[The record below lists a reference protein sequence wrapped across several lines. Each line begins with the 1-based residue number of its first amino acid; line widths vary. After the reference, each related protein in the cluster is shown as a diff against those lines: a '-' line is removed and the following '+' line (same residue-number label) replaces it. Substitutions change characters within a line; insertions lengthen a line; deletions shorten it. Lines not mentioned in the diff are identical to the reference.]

1 ILPTGK
7 ELQQILFVPGEEV
20 CKGEKAFEGA
30 PVTFVFLYD
39 ELVAIQARLLAE
51 KATLV
56 NWAESIYGEQENKP
70 KGFYQQDPI
79 ANWMWKNFNAVI
91 AYSIRPDDQGVIE
104 SIVIESKRHRK
115 NFEKF
120 FEEEEE
126 LMQKQRGVQ

>member
-1 ILPTGK
+1 MGGASK
-7 ELQQILFVPGEEV
+7 KVLFVPGEEV